1 MPRVQVGKK
10 EGSAR
15 EQRLADCPKFLQN
28 IILMNPIIKILMI
41 IIRGTKS
48 GKISQEFPK
57 LSRSTYQGQCGIE
70 RKVGSESENK
80 KR

>member
-15 EQRLADCPKFLQN
+15 EQRVADCPKFLQN

-41 IIRGTKS
+41 IIKGKNS
-48 GKISQEFPK
+48 GKIPQVFPK
-57 LSRSTYQGQCGIE
+57 LSRSIRVNVE
-70 RKVGSESENK
+70 
-80 KR
+80 

>member
-1 MPRVQVGKK
+1 MQVSKK

-15 EQRLADCPKFLQN
+15 EQRVADCPKFLQN

-48 GKISQEFPK
+48 GKMSQEFPI
-57 LSRSTYQGQCGIE
+57 LSRSIEVNGIE
-70 RKVGSESENK
+70 RKVESESDGK
-80 KR
+80 